1 VELREKKQKRCRVE
15 ERTEAGDI
23 WDHTAIAADSK
34 LMVSLVVGKRTQ
46 AQTKALVHDA
56 KKRLRPGHL
65 PTIFTDAYEGYEA
78 AILEAF
84 GRRYPAPHHGAT
96 GQSHRSILR
105 WPQGL
110 AYGQVKKHYKGRG
123 IEHVDVRVVHGK
135 ARLKHVLYLLGYK
148 VINTSVV
155 ERHNGTSRL
164 RNQRKVRKT
173 LAFSKAT
180 RYHRWMSWLAVGLYN
195 FCHAHSSLKSK
206 QEGQVIHRSP
216 AMAAKLTNHIWS
228 TWEWLLCPVLGG

>member
-1 VELREKKQKRCRVE
+1 MELREKKQKRCEVE
-15 ERTEAGDI
+15 ERAEAGDM

-34 LMVSLVVGKRTQ
+34 LIVSLVVGKRTQ
-46 AQTKALVHDA
+46 EQTKAVVHDA
-56 KKRLRPGHL
+56 KKRLRPRHL
-65 PTIFTDAYEGYEA
+65 PAIFTDAYEGYES
-78 AILEAF
+78 AILDAF
-84 GRRYPAPHHGAT
+84 GHRYPAPSSRHGGRPARP
-96 GQSHRSILR
+96 QLR

-110 AYGQVKKHYKGRG
+110 AYGQVQKHYKGRG
-123 IEHVDVRVVHGK
+123 IEQVEVRVVHGK

-173 LAFSKAT
+173 LAFSKAM

-195 FCHAHSSLKSK
+195 FCHAHRSLKI
-206 QEGQVIHRSP
+206 QDEARVVHRSL
-216 AMAAKLTNHIWS
+216 AMAAKLADHIWS
-228 TWEWLLCPVLGG
+228 TWEWMLGPVLGG

>member
-1 VELREKKQKRCRVE
+1 M
-15 ERTEAGDI
+15 

-34 LMVSLVVGKRTQ
+34 LIVSLVVGKRTQ
-46 AQTKALVHDA
+46 AQTQTLVNDT
-56 KKRLRPGHL
+56 KQRLRPGHL
-65 PTIFTDAYEGYEA
+65 PAIFTDAYEGYES
-78 AILEAF
+78 AILDAF
-84 GRRYPAPHHGAT
+84 GRRYPVPSPCAPE
-96 GQSHRSILR
+96 RSRRSVLR

-110 AYGQVKKHYKGRG
+110 AYGQIKKHYKGRG
-123 IEHVDVRVVHGK
+123 VERVEVRVVHGK
-135 ARLKHVLYLLGYK
+135 ARLKHVLYLLGYH

-206 QEGQVIHRSP
+206 HEGQVAHRSP
-216 AMAAKLTNHIWS
+216 AMAAKLTDHIWS
-228 TWEWLLCPVLGG
+228 IREWFLSPVLGR

>member
-1 VELREKKQKRCRVE
+1 M
-15 ERTEAGDI
+15 

-34 LMVSLVVGKRTQ
+34 LMVSLIVGKRTQ
-46 AQTKALVHDA
+46 EQTQTFVHDA
-56 KKRLRPGHL
+56 KSRLRPGHV
-65 PTIFTDAYEGYEA
+65 PAVFTETYAGDESAL
-78 AILEAF
+78 LEAF
-84 GRRYPAPHHGAT
+84 GRRYPQPRHGTKGRAA
-96 GQSHRSILR
+96 HPVVR

-110 AYGQVKKHYKGRG
+110 AYGQGQKIYKGHR
-123 IEHVDVRVVHGK
+123 IERVEVRAVYGK
-135 ARLKHVLYLLGYK
+135 ARLQHILSLLGYK

-195 FCHAHSSLKSK
+195 FCRAHSSLKIK
-206 QEGQVIHRSP
+206 QETQVLHRSP
-216 AMAAKLTNHIWS
+216 AMAAKVADHIWL
-228 TWEWLLCPVLGG
+228 TREWLLCPILGG

>member
-1 VELREKKQKRCRVE
+1 M
-15 ERTEAGDI
+15 

-34 LMVSLVVGKRTQ
+34 LLVSLVVGKRTHE
-46 AQTKALVHDA
+46 QTRAVVHDA

-65 PTIFTDAYEGYEA
+65 PAIFTDAYDGYES
-78 AILEAF
+78 AILDAF
-84 GRRYPAPHHGAT
+84 GRRYPVSAHGAT
-96 GQSHRSILR
+96 GRARRPILR

-123 IEHVDVRVVHGK
+123 VERVEVRVVHGT
-135 ARLKHVLYLLGYK
+135 ARLKHVLYLLGYN

-180 RYHRWMSWLAVGLYN
+180 RYHRWMSWVAAGLYN
-195 FCHAHSSLKSK
+195 FCHAHRSLQIKA
-206 QEGQVIHRSP
+206 ERQVAHQTP
-216 AMAAKLTNHIWS
+216 AMAAKLADHIWS
-228 TWEWLLCPVLGG
+228 TREWLLCPVLGG